1 MQELLD
7 NIHARFPSVAILD
20 ALSVLDPGNL
30 PPIEDL
36 VGYGDQQI
44 RMLINHFGEQA
55 LEKPGFVNEDV
66 MTEWLICR
74 PLMSNK
80 S

>member
-1 MQELLD
+1 MD

-20 ALSVLDPGNL
+20 ALSVFDPRNL

-44 RMLINHFGEQA
+44 QMLINHFGEQA
-55 LEKPGFVNEDV
+55 LESRALSMK
-66 MTEWLICR
+66 MQ
-74 PLMSNK
+74 
-80 S
+80 